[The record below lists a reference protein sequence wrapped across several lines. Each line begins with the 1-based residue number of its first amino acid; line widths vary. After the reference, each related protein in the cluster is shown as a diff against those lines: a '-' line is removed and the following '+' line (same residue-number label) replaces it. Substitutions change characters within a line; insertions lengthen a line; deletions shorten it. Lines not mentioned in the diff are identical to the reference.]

1 MYVDSSSI
9 TVNHKTYT
17 RHLLRTSFRKDAFRT
32 SKTGHLEMRPLF
44 LRREARTRGHA
55 FVVELAYRMIQ
66 TLSNGSSNKY

>member
-32 SKTGHLEMRPLF
+32 SK
-44 LRREARTRGHA
+44 
-55 FVVELAYRMIQ
+55 
-66 TLSNGSSNKY
+66 NGCVLLVGEKGVSFQGVQ